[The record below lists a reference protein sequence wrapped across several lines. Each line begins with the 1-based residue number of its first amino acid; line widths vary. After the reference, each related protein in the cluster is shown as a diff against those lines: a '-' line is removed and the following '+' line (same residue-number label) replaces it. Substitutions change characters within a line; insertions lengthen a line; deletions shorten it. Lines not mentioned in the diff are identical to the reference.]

1 MAPFRPTYLNKRYYP
16 GNASVIGPTTQATLG
31 ISTTTCFSLTNVC
44 GACCFTDIALGCRCS
59 FCSCPCCN
67 VCCCCKCTVCTQTVP
82 GGKWSKWEQYEAS
95 TRTSWGNSSTSSS
108 DTAVCLCCL
117 NVGFTCTGSITDY
130 NGFFICCGSPGKW
143 FVAPSCTQT
152 YTNWENRVNAVSCAN
167 SLMGSL
173 GWFVPDIN
181 KLQNPGYICRS
192 YWDSYGGEYWSTSFG
207 GDDSRC
213 TLDFNNGSI
222 NERNIFNSNQT
233 RAFRN
238 A

>member
-1 MAPFRPTYLNKRYYP
+1 MAPFRPTHLNKRYYP
-16 GNASVIGPTTQATLG
+16 GNASVVGPTKQATLG
-31 ISTTTCFSLTNVC
+31 ISTTTCCSLTNVC

-95 TRTSWGNSSTSSS
+95 TRSSWGNSSTSSS

-117 NVGFTCTGSITDY
+117 NVGFTCIGNITDY
-130 NGFFICCGSPGKW
+130 NGIFICCGAPGKW
-143 FVAPSCTQT
+143 FIAPSCTQT
-152 YTNWENRVNAVSCAN
+152 YTNWENRNNAVSCAN

-173 GWFVPDIN
+173 GWFVPNISQ
-181 KLQNPGYICRS
+181 LQNPGYVCRS
-192 YWDSYGGEYWSTSFG
+192 YWDSYGGEYWSTSHGDNG
-207 GDDSRC
+207 GRRSLCFD
-213 TLDFNNGSI
+213 NGQVH
-222 NERNIFNSNQT
+222 ERSIFNSNLT

-238 A
+238 S